1 MTNKH
6 WIARRDIPRL
16 PFGENGEGWGEIAA
30 ANLQKISPE
39 KASIIFRKE
48 YTFAETPAEAKIKIC
63 GLGFYHLYIDG
74 EKVGSY
80 SLSPLE
86 TAYRKL
92 ALYDEFDVTSRLP
105 AGTHTIAVEL
115 GNARFS
121 TPKKYWGWRAAYYGD
136 PCLSFEMT
144 VAYADGHREDYFCDE
159 SWKCS
164 HGAIT
169 NNCYY
174 DGERCDARLEQTG
187 WKENG
192 FNDSAWQSA
201 LRIESPAC
209 RLEKNEYFHIT
220 KKAELDPVK
229 VKKRVN
235 GKTIHVFGENISGW
249 VRIKVRG
256 ERGET
261 VRIRYAESMRDG
273 YLDPV
278 SNADAENV
286 DEYILSGDG
295 IEVYEPSFSFCGFSV
310 VEIMIENCM
319 AELLEVKAFH
329 VYADIGQ
336 TGYFEC
342 NNEDINRL
350 HDIILRTQKSA
361 LQSFPMDSPQRS
373 ERLGWMGDAHITDLV
388 CLYNF
393 DMSAY
398 YRKFLEDIALCAHSE
413 TGAMPHI
420 APWHDQFHS
429 IDWSSGFSVILWDH
443 YLFYRDR
450 TVLEKYAPALM
461 RYIEFLTTQGP
472 ILPKTRYG
480 DWMSR
485 DEGWTRGDPDSCS
498 TLYYLYNLMI
508 AKNVLDAL
516 ESDSSELA
524 KLIEDQKKII
534 LEAFY
539 DAENIVFD
547 GNSQF
552 SLAFAVKLGV
562 LPEGDVPAAV
572 EKLCGNIEAHGY
584 HLTTGILGTKYVL
597 EVLRDHGKGDVALK
611 LILQD
616 TYPSWLDM
624 TRGKT
629 TLPEQWDG
637 GKSQNHCMFGSVD
650 ALFFSLIAGIRIGN
664 TVTIEPGCCYKEVAH
679 VLARTQISGGGVEVE
694 WTRAD
699 ASVDL
704 RIKVEGGAEVMYRDR
719 ILTAGEY
726 FFRIAIPEGSGN

>member
-6 WIARRDIPRL
+6 WIARRNMPRL
-16 PFGENGEGWGEIAA
+16 PFGENGEGWGEIAE
-30 ANLQKISPE
+30 ANLRKVDPE
-39 KASIIFRKE
+39 KSSVIFRKE
-48 YTFAETPAEAKIKIC
+48 YVIEQSPAEAVVKIC

-74 EKVGSY
+74 KKVGNFP
-80 SLSPLE
+80 LSPLE

-92 ALYDEFDVTSRLP
+92 SLYDEFDVTSRLC
-105 AGTHTIAVEL
+105 AGRHTVAVEL

-136 PCLSFEMT
+136 PCLTFEMLLT
-144 VAYADGHREDYFCDE
+144 YPDGRGDTFVCGED
-159 SWKCS
+159 WKCS
-164 HGAIT
+164 LGAT
-169 NNCYY
+169 THNCYY
-174 DGERCDARLEQTG
+174 DGERYDARLEQTG

-192 FNDSAWQSA
+192 FDDSSWQNA
-201 LRIESPAC
+201 ICIDSPTR

-220 KKAELDPVK
+220 KRAELDPVQ

-256 ERGET
+256 ERGEV
-261 VRIRYAESMRDG
+261 VRVRYAESMRDG

-286 DEYILSGDG
+286 DEYILSGEG

-310 VEIMIENCM
+310 VEVMIENCM

-329 VYADIGQ
+329 VYADIESSGH
-336 TGYFEC
+336 FEC
-342 NNEDINRL
+342 DNNDLNRL
-350 HDIILRTQKSA
+350 HDVILRTQKSA

-393 DMSAY
+393 DMRSY

-429 IDWSSGFSVILWDH
+429 IDWSAGFSVILWDH
-443 YLFYRDR
+443 YLFYRDLS
-450 TVLEKYAPALM
+450 VLEKYAPALM
-461 RYIEFLTTQGP
+461 RYIEFLKSQGP

-480 DWMSR
+480 DWMSMA
-485 DEGWTRGDPDSCS
+485 EGWTRGDPASCS
-498 TLYYLYNLMI
+498 TLYYLYNLKI

-516 ESDSSELA
+516 GRDSSEIEE
-524 KLIEDQKKII
+524 LIEIEKRII
-534 LEAFY
+534 LDTFY
-539 DAENIVFD
+539 NTENVIFD

-552 SLAFAVKLGV
+552 SLSFALKLGII
-562 LPEGDVPAAV
+562 PEKDVPTAV
-572 EKLCGNIEAHGY
+572 EKLVRDVEAHGF
-584 HLTTGILGTKYVL
+584 HLTTGILGTKYIM
-597 EVLRDHGKGDVALK
+597 EALRDAGRCDVAMK
-611 LILQD
+611 LLLQD

-629 TLPEQWDG
+629 SLPEQWDG

-650 ALFFSLIAGIRIGN
+650 AILYSMLAGIQVGEKIEIKPYFAEEVNLVCASTRLKNGKISVKWTRSDRKIQLLINVEGN
-664 TVTIEPGCCYKEVAH
+664 
-679 VLARTQISGGGVEVE
+679 VEVE
-694 WTRAD
+694 YGD
-699 ASVDL
+699 S
-704 RIKVEGGAEVMYRDR
+704 K
-719 ILTAGEY
+719 LTVGEY
-726 FFRIAIPEGSGN
+726 EFIL

>member
-1 MTNKH
+1 M
-6 WIARRDIPRL
+6 PRL
-16 PFGENGEGWGEIAA
+16 PFGENGEGWGEIAE
-30 ANLQKISPE
+30 ANLRKVDPE
-39 KASIIFRKE
+39 KSSVIFRKE
-48 YTFAETPAEAKIKIC
+48 YVIEQSPAEAVVKIC

-74 EKVGSY
+74 KKVGNFP
-80 SLSPLE
+80 LSPLE

-92 ALYDEFDVTSRLP
+92 ALYDEFDVTSQLC
-105 AGTHTIAVEL
+105 AGRHTVAVEL

-136 PCLSFEMT
+136 PCLAFEMSLT
-144 VAYADGHREDYFCDE
+144 YPDGRGETFVCGED
-159 SWKCS
+159 WKCS
-164 HGAIT
+164 LGAT
-169 NNCYY
+169 THNCYY
-174 DGERCDARLEQTG
+174 DGERYDARLEQTG

-192 FNDSAWQSA
+192 FDDSSWQNA
-201 LRIESPAC
+201 ICIDSPTR

-220 KKAELDPVK
+220 KRAELDPVQ

-256 ERGET
+256 ERGEV
-261 VRIRYAESMRDG
+261 VRVRYAESMRDG

-286 DEYILSGDG
+286 DEYILSGEG

-310 VEIMIENCM
+310 VEVMIENCM

-329 VYADIGQ
+329 IYADIESSGH
-336 TGYFEC
+336 FEC
-342 NNEDINRL
+342 DNDDLNRL
-350 HDIILRTQKSA
+350 HDVILRTQKSA

-393 DMSAY
+393 DMRAY

-429 IDWSSGFSVILWDH
+429 IDWSAGFSVILWDH

-450 TVLEKYAPALM
+450 AILERYAPTLM
-461 RYIEFLTTQGP
+461 RYIEFLKSQGP

-480 DWMSR
+480 DWMSMA
-485 DEGWTRGDPDSCS
+485 EGWTRGDPESCS
-498 TLYYLYNLMI
+498 TLYYLYNLKI
-508 AKNVLDAL
+508 TKNVLDAL
-516 ESDSSELA
+516 GRDSSEIA
-524 KLIEDQKKII
+524 ELIEDEKRII
-534 LEAFY
+534 LDTFY
-539 DAENIVFD
+539 DTENVVFD

-552 SLAFAVKLGV
+552 SLSFALKLGII
-562 LPEGDVPAAV
+562 PEKDVPTAV
-572 EKLCGNIEAHGY
+572 EKLVRDVEAHGF
-584 HLTTGILGTKYVL
+584 HLTTGILGTKYIM
-597 EVLRDHGKGDVALK
+597 EALRDAGRCDVAMK
-611 LILQD
+611 LLLQD

-629 TLPEQWDG
+629 SLPEQWDG

-650 ALFFSLIAGIRIGN
+650 AILYSMLAGIQVGEKIEIKPYFAEEVNRVCASTRLKNGKISVKWTRSDGKIQLLINVEGN
-664 TVTIEPGCCYKEVAH
+664 
-679 VLARTQISGGGVEVE
+679 VEVKYG
-694 WTRAD
+694 D
-699 ASVDL
+699 S
-704 RIKVEGGAEVMYRDR
+704 K
-719 ILTAGEY
+719 LTVGEY
-726 FFRIAIPEGSGN
+726 EFIL

>member
-1 MTNKH
+1 MTNKN
-6 WIARRDIPRL
+6 WIARRNMPRL
-16 PFGENGEGWGEIAA
+16 PFGENGEGWGEIVE
-30 ANLQKISPE
+30 ANLQMIDTERS
-39 KASIIFRKE
+39 SVIFRKE
-48 YTFAETPAEAKIKIC
+48 YDIEKVPTKAIIKIC
-63 GLGFYHLYIDG
+63 GLGFYHLHIDG
-74 EKVGSY
+74 KKVGNY

-92 ALYDEFDVTSRLP
+92 ALYDEFDVTSLLC
-105 AGTHTIAVEL
+105 AGTHTVAVEL

-136 PCLSFEMT
+136 PCLSFEMSIQ
-144 VAYADGHREDYFCDE
+144 YADGTSKEYVCDE

-164 HGAIT
+164 HGAT
-169 NNCYY
+169 THNCYY
-174 DGERCDARLEQTG
+174 DGEHYDARLEQTG
-187 WKENG
+187 WKKNG
-192 FNDSAWQSA
+192 FDDSAWQNA
-201 LRIESPAC
+201 LCIESPTL
-209 RLEKNEYFHIT
+209 RLEMNEYFHIT
-220 KKAELDPVK
+220 KRAEFDPIS

-256 ERGET
+256 ERGER

-329 VYADIGQ
+329 VYADIDRA
-336 TGYFEC
+336 GYFKC
-342 NNEDINRL
+342 DNADINRL
-350 HDIILRTQKSA
+350 HDIILRTQESA

-393 DMSAY
+393 NMRAY
-398 YRKFLEDIALCAHSE
+398 YRKFLEDIALCAHSK

-429 IDWSSGFSVILWDH
+429 IDWSSGFSIILWDH
-443 YLFYRDR
+443 YLFYRDKV
-450 TVLEKYAPALM
+450 VLERYAPALM
-461 RYIEFLTTQGP
+461 RYIEFLKTQGP

-485 DEGWTRGDPDSCS
+485 DECWTRGDPESCS
-498 TLYYLYNLMI
+498 TLYYLYNLII
-508 AKNVLDAL
+508 ARNVLEAL
-516 ESDSSELA
+516 NRDSTEITA
-524 KLIEDQKKII
+524 LIKDQKKII
-534 LEAFY
+534 LDTFY
-539 DAENIVFD
+539 DPNNIIFD

-552 SLAFAVKLGV
+552 SLSFALKLGV
-562 LPEGDVPAAV
+562 IPEKDIPTAV
-572 EKLCGNIEAHGY
+572 NKLVANIKAHGY
-584 HLTTGILGTKYVL
+584 HLTTGILGTKYIM
-597 EVLRDHGKGDVALK
+597 EVLRDSGRCDVAMK
-611 LILQD
+611 LLLQD

-629 TLPEQWDG
+629 TLPEQWNG
-637 GKSQNHCMFGSVD
+637 EKSQNHCMFGSVD
-650 ALFFSLIAGIRIGN
+650 GIFYSMLAGIKVDRE
-664 TVTIEPGCCYKEVAH
+664 IEIAPYFAEEVDH
-679 VLARTQISGGGVEVE
+679 VCAATELAGGKITVE
-694 WTRAD
+694 WTRE
-699 ASVDL
+699 SKEITL
-704 RIKVEGGAEVMYRDR
+704 RISIEGDAEVKYNDTVLR
-719 ILTAGEY
+719 AGEHI
-726 FFRIAIPEGSGN
+726 FKNL

>member
-1 MTNKH
+1 MTNKN
-6 WIARRDIPRL
+6 WITKRIMPRL
-16 PFGENGEGWGEIAA
+16 PFGENGEGWGEIAE
-30 ANLQKISPE
+30 ANLQKINTE
-39 KASIIFRKE
+39 KSSIIFRKE
-48 YTFAETPAEAKIKIC
+48 YTFAEAPAEAKIKIC

-74 EKVGSY
+74 VKVGNY

-92 ALYDEFDVTSRLP
+92 ALYDEFDVTSLLS
-105 AGTHTIAVEL
+105 AGTHTVAVEL

-136 PCLSFEMT
+136 PCLAFEMT
-144 VAYADGHREDYFCDE
+144 VAYANGKSEEYVCDS

-164 HGAIT
+164 HGAT
-169 NNCYY
+169 THNCYY
-174 DGERCDARLEQTG
+174 DGERYDARLEQIG

-192 FNDSAWQSA
+192 FDDSDWQNA
-201 LRIESPAC
+201 LCIESPTQ

-220 KKAELDPVK
+220 KRAELDPIK

-235 GKTIHVFGENISGW
+235 GKTIHDFGENISGW

-256 ERGET
+256 ERGEK

-286 DEYILSGDG
+286 DEYILSGEG

-310 VEIMIENCM
+310 VEVMIENCM

-329 VYADIGQ
+329 VYADIDNSGH
-336 TGYFEC
+336 FEC
-342 NNEDINRL
+342 DNNNINRL
-350 HDIILRTQKSA
+350 HEVILRTQKSA

-393 DMSAY
+393 DMRAY
-398 YRKFLEDIALCAHSE
+398 YRKFLEDTVLCAHSE

-429 IDWSSGFSVILWDH
+429 IDWSAGFSVILWDH
-443 YLFYRDR
+443 YLFYRDKS
-450 TVLEKYAPALM
+450 VLERYAPALV
-461 RYIEFLTTQGP
+461 RYIEFLKTQGP

-480 DWMSR
+480 DWMSMA
-485 DEGWTRGDPDSCS
+485 EGWTRGDPESCS
-498 TLYYLYNLMI
+498 TLYYLYNLII
-508 AKNVLDAL
+508 AKNVLEAL
-516 ESDSSELA
+516 DCDSSEITT
-524 KLIEDQKKII
+524 LIENQKKII
-534 LEAFY
+534 LDTFY
-539 DAENIVFD
+539 DAENVVFD

-552 SLAFAVKLGV
+552 SLSFALKLGV
-562 LPEGDVPAAV
+562 IPEKDIPTAV
-572 EKLCGNIEAHGY
+572 EKLATDVEAHGY
-584 HLTTGILGTKYVL
+584 HLTTGILGTKYIM
-597 EVLRDHGKGDVALK
+597 EVLRDHGRCDIAMK
-611 LILQD
+611 LLLQD

-624 TRGKT
+624 TQGKT
-629 TLPEQWDG
+629 TLPEQWEG

-650 ALFFSLIAGIRIGN
+650 GILYSMLAGIK
-664 TVTIEPGCCYKEVAH
+664 VDKEIEIAPYFAEEVNHIRACTKLAH
-679 VLARTQISGGGVEVE
+679 GKIEIE
-694 WTRAD
+694 WTREEGKITI
-699 ASVDL
+699 
-704 RIKVEGGAEVMYRDR
+704 RINIEGELEVKYNGTV
-719 ILTAGEY
+719 LSSGEHV
-726 FFRIAIPEGSGN
+726 F

>member
-1 MTNKH
+1 MTNKY
-6 WIARRDIPRL
+6 WIARRNIPQL
-16 PFGENGEGWGEIAA
+16 PFGENGEGWGKIAEA
-30 ANLQKISPE
+30 ALKTLDPE
-39 KASIIFRKE
+39 KASVIFRKE
-48 YTFAETPAEAKIKIC
+48 YTFAETPSEAKIKIC

-74 EKVGSY
+74 KKVGNY
-80 SLSPLE
+80 ALSPLE

-92 ALYDEFDVTSRLP
+92 ALYDEFDVTSLLP
-105 AGTHTIAVEL
+105 AGTHTVAVEL

-136 PCLSFEMT
+136 PCLAFEMS
-144 VAYADGHREDYFCDE
+144 VAYADGRREEYVCDE

-169 NNCYY
+169 HNCYY

-192 FNDSAWQSA
+192 FDDSAWQNA
-201 LRIESPAC
+201 LRIESPTR
-209 RLEKNEYFHIT
+209 RLEKNEYFHII
-220 KKAELDPVK
+220 KRAELDPIA

-235 GKTIHVFGENISGW
+235 GKTIHIFGENISGW
-249 VRIKVRG
+249 VRIKVQG
-256 ERGET
+256 ERGEK

-273 YLDPV
+273 YLDTV
-278 SNADAENV
+278 SNADAENI
-286 DEYILSGDG
+286 DEYILSGEG

-329 VYADIGQ
+329 VYADIDG
-336 TGYFEC
+336 TGHFESD
-342 NNEDINRL
+342 NAKINRL
-350 HDIILRTQKSA
+350 HDVILRTQKSA

-429 IDWSSGFSVILWDH
+429 IDWSSGFSIILWDH

-450 TVLEKYAPALM
+450 AVLEKYAPVLM
-461 RYIEFLTTQGP
+461 RYIEFLKTQGP

-485 DEGWTRGDPDSCS
+485 DEGWTRGDPESCS

-508 AKNVLDAL
+508 AKDVLEAL
-516 ESDSSELA
+516 GKDSSELVN
-524 KLIEDQKKII
+524 LIEEQKKIT
-534 LEAFY
+534 LDTFY
-539 DAENIVFD
+539 DAENVIFD

-552 SLAFAVKLGV
+552 SLSFALKLGII
-562 LPEGDVPAAV
+562 PESDVESAV
-572 EKLCGNIEAHGY
+572 EKLCANIEAHGY
-584 HLTTGILGTKYVL
+584 HLTTGILGTKYVM
-597 EVLRDHGKGDVALK
+597 EVLRDNGRCNIAMK
-611 LILQD
+611 LLLQD

-650 ALFFSLIAGIRIGN
+650 GILYSILAGIRVGKE
-664 TVTIEPGCCYKEVAH
+664 IEIVPYFAAEVNH
-679 VLARTQISGGGVEVE
+679 VCAATTLAGGKITVE
-694 WTRAD
+694 WTRKD
-699 ASVDL
+699 SNIEL
-704 RIKVEGGAEVMYRDR
+704 RIIIEGGLEAKYGAEV
-719 ILTAGEY
+719 LGAGKHI
-726 FFRIAIPEGSGN
+726 FKISLKK

>member
-6 WIARRDIPRL
+6 WIARRNMPRL
-16 PFGENGEGWGEIAA
+16 PFGENGEGWGEIAE
-30 ANLQKISPE
+30 ANLRKVDPE
-39 KASIIFRKE
+39 KSSVIFRKE
-48 YTFAETPAEAKIKIC
+48 YVIEQSPAEAVVKIC

-74 EKVGSY
+74 KKVGNY

-92 ALYDEFDVTSRLP
+92 ALYDEFDVTARLC
-105 AGTHTIAVEL
+105 AGRHTVAVEL
-115 GNARFS
+115 GSARFS

-136 PCLSFEMT
+136 PCLAFEMSLT
-144 VAYADGHREDYFCDE
+144 YPDGHSETVVCDE
-159 SWKCS
+159 DWKCS
-164 HGAIT
+164 LGAT
-169 NNCYY
+169 THNCYY
-174 DGERCDARLEQTG
+174 DGERYDARFEQTG
-187 WKENG
+187 WKGNG
-192 FNDSAWQSA
+192 FDDSAWQNA
-201 LRIESPAC
+201 VCIDSPTR

-220 KKAELDPVK
+220 KRAELDPVQ

-256 ERGET
+256 ERGEV
-261 VRIRYAESMRDG
+261 VRVRYAESMRDG

-286 DEYILSGDG
+286 EEYILSGEG

-310 VEIMIENCM
+310 VEVMIENCM

-329 VYADIGQ
+329 VYADIESSGH
-336 TGYFEC
+336 FEC
-342 NNEDINRL
+342 DNDDLNRL
-350 HDIILRTQKSA
+350 HDVILRTQKSA

-393 DMSAY
+393 DMRAY

-429 IDWSSGFSVILWDH
+429 IDWSAGFSVILWDH
-443 YLFYRDR
+443 YLFYRDIS
-450 TVLEKYAPALM
+450 VLEKYAPALM
-461 RYIEFLTTQGP
+461 RYIEFLKSQGP

-480 DWMSR
+480 DWMSMA
-485 DEGWTRGDPDSCS
+485 EGWTRGDPESCS
-498 TLYYLYNLMI
+498 TLYYLYNLKI

-516 ESDSSELA
+516 GRDSLEIA
-524 KLIEDQKKII
+524 ALIEDEKRII
-534 LEAFY
+534 LDTFY
-539 DAENIVFD
+539 DAENVIFD

-552 SLAFAVKLGV
+552 SLSFALKLGV
-562 LPEGDVPAAV
+562 IPEKDVPTAV
-572 EKLCGNIEAHGY
+572 ERLVRDVEAHGF
-584 HLTTGILGTKYVL
+584 HLTTGILGTKYIM
-597 EVLRDHGKGDVALK
+597 EALRDAGRCDVAMK
-611 LILQD
+611 LLLQN

-629 TLPEQWDG
+629 SLPEQWDG

-650 ALFFSLIAGIRIGN
+650 AILYSMLAGIQVGEK
-664 TVTIEPGCCYKEVAH
+664 IEIKPYFADKFNRVCASTKLKNGK
-679 VLARTQISGGGVEVE
+679 ISVK
-694 WTRAD
+694 WTRED
-699 ASVDL
+699 GKIQLLINIECDVDVQYGDS
-704 RIKVEGGAEVMYRDR
+704 K
-719 ILTAGEY
+719 LTVGEY
-726 FFRIAIPEGSGN
+726 EFIL

>member
-6 WIARRDIPRL
+6 WIARRNMPRL
-16 PFGENGEGWGEIAA
+16 PFGENGEGWGEIAE

-39 KASIIFRKE
+39 KSSVIFRRE
-48 YTFAETPAEAKIKIC
+48 FTLEESPATATVKIC

-74 EKVGSY
+74 KKVGDY

-92 ALYDEFDVTSRLP
+92 ALYDEFDVTSLLSE
-105 AGTHTIAVEL
+105 GTHTIAIEL

-136 PCLSFEMT
+136 PCLAFEMSLT
-144 VAYADGHREDYFCDE
+144 YPDGRGETFVCDE
-159 SWKCS
+159 DWKCS
-164 HGAIT
+164 LGAT
-169 NNCYY
+169 THNCYY
-174 DGERCDARLEQTG
+174 DGERYDARLEQTG

-192 FNDSAWQSA
+192 FDDGAWQNA
-201 LRIESPAC
+201 IRIDSPTR

-220 KKAELDPVK
+220 KRAELDPVQ

-235 GKTIHVFGENISGW
+235 GKTIHVFSENISGW

-256 ERGET
+256 ERGEV

-278 SNADAENV
+278 SNADAENI
-286 DEYILSGDG
+286 DEYILSGEG
-295 IEVYEPSFSFCGFSV
+295 IEIYEPSFSFCGFSV
-310 VEIMIENCM
+310 VEVMIENCM

-329 VYADIGQ
+329 VYADIENSGH
-336 TGYFEC
+336 FEC
-342 NNEDINRL
+342 DNEDINRL

-393 DMSAY
+393 DMHAY
-398 YRKFLEDIALCAHSE
+398 YRKFLKDIALCAHSE

-429 IDWSSGFSVILWDH
+429 IDWSAGFSVILWDH

-450 TVLEKYAPALM
+450 AVLEKYDPVLM
-461 RYIEFLTTQGP
+461 RYIEFLKSQGP

-480 DWMSR
+480 DWMSMA
-485 DEGWTRGDPDSCS
+485 EGWTRGDPESCS
-498 TLYYLYNLMI
+498 TLYYLYNLTV
-508 AKNVLDAL
+508 AKNVLDEL
-516 ESDSSELA
+516 DRDSSEIA
-524 KLIEDQKKII
+524 ELIEEEKKII
-534 LEAFY
+534 LDTFY

-552 SLAFAVKLGV
+552 SLSFALKLGV
-562 LPEGDVPAAV
+562 IPENDIPAAV
-572 EKLCGNIEAHGY
+572 EKLVRDIEAHGY
-584 HLTTGILGTKYVL
+584 HLTTGILGTKYIM
-597 EVLRDHGKGDVALK
+597 EALRDGGRCDIAMK
-611 LILQD
+611 LLLQD

-629 TLPEQWDG
+629 SLPEQWDG

-650 ALFFSLIAGIRIGN
+650 GILYSMLAGIRVGKE
-664 TVTIEPGCCYKEVAH
+664 IEIDPYFTEEVNRISACTK
-679 VLARTQISGGGVEVE
+679 LAGGKITVE
-694 WTRAD
+694 WTRGD
-699 ASVDL
+699 GKITL
-704 RIKVEGGAEVMYRDR
+704 LINIEGNIEAKYKDS
-719 ILTAGEY
+719 ILNAGEHI
-726 FFRIAIPEGSGN
+726 FTEI

>member
-6 WIARRDIPRL
+6 WIARRNMPRL
-16 PFGENGEGWGEIAA
+16 PFGENGEGWGEIAE
-30 ANLQKISPE
+30 ANLRKVDPE
-39 KASIIFRKE
+39 KSSVIFRKE
-48 YTFAETPAEAKIKIC
+48 YVIEQSPAEAVVKIC

-74 EKVGSY
+74 KKVGNY

-92 ALYDEFDVTSRLP
+92 ALYDEFDVTSRLS
-105 AGTHTIAVEL
+105 AGRHTVAVEL

-136 PCLSFEMT
+136 PCLAFEMSLTYPDGRGET
-144 VAYADGHREDYFCDE
+144 VVCGDD
-159 SWKCS
+159 WKCS
-164 HGAIT
+164 LGAT
-169 NNCYY
+169 THNCYY
-174 DGERCDARLEQTG
+174 DGERYDARLEQTG

-192 FNDSAWQSA
+192 FDDSSWQNA
-201 LRIESPAC
+201 ICIDSPTR
-209 RLEKNEYFHIT
+209 RLEKNKHFHIT
-220 KKAELDPVK
+220 KRAELDPVQ

-256 ERGET
+256 ERGE
-261 VRIRYAESMRDG
+261 VIRVRYAESMRDG

-286 DEYILSGDG
+286 DEYILRGEG

-310 VEIMIENCM
+310 VEVMIENCM

-329 VYADIGQ
+329 VYADIESLGH
-336 TGYFEC
+336 FEC
-342 NNEDINRL
+342 DNDDLNRL
-350 HDIILRTQKSA
+350 HDVILRTQKSA

-393 DMSAY
+393 DMRAY

-429 IDWSSGFSVILWDH
+429 IDWSAGFSVILWDH
-443 YLFYRDR
+443 YLFYRDLS
-450 TVLEKYAPALM
+450 VLEKYAPALM
-461 RYIEFLTTQGP
+461 RYIEFLKSQGP

-480 DWMSR
+480 DWMSMA
-485 DEGWTRGDPDSCS
+485 EGWTRGDPESCS
-498 TLYYLYNLMI
+498 TLYYLYNLKI

-516 ESDSSELA
+516 DLDSLELA
-524 KLIEDQKKII
+524 ALIEDEKRII
-534 LEAFY
+534 LDTFY
-539 DAENIVFD
+539 DTENVIFD

-552 SLAFAVKLGV
+552 SLSFALKLGII
-562 LPEGDVPAAV
+562 PEKDVPTAV
-572 EKLCGNIEAHGY
+572 EKLVRDVEAHGF
-584 HLTTGILGTKYVL
+584 HLTTGILGTKYIM
-597 EVLRDHGKGDVALK
+597 EALRDAGRCDVAMK
-611 LILQD
+611 LLLQD
-616 TYPSWLDM
+616 TSPSWLDM

-629 TLPEQWDG
+629 SLPEQWNG

-650 ALFFSLIAGIRIGN
+650 AILYSMLAGIQVGEK
-664 TVTIEPGCCYKEVAH
+664 IEIKPYFAEEVNLVCASTR
-679 VLARTQISGGGVEVE
+679 LKNGKISVKWTRSDGKIQLLINIEGDVEVKYG
-694 WTRAD
+694 D
-699 ASVDL
+699 S
-704 RIKVEGGAEVMYRDR
+704 K
-719 ILTAGEY
+719 LTVGEY
-726 FFRIAIPEGSGN
+726 EFIL

>member
-1 MTNKH
+1 MTNKN
-6 WIARRDIPRL
+6 WIAKRNMPRL
-16 PFGENGEGWGEIAA
+16 PFGENGEGWGEIVEE
-30 ANLQKISPE
+30 NLKTISPE
-39 KASIIFRKE
+39 KSSVIFRKE
-48 YTFAETPAEAKIKIC
+48 YTFSETPAEAKIKIC

-74 EKVGSY
+74 KKVGNY
-80 SLSPLE
+80 ALSPLE

-92 ALYDEFDVTSRLP
+92 ALYDEFDVTSLLS
-105 AGTHTIAVEL
+105 AGTHTVAIEL

-136 PCLSFEMT
+136 PCLTFEMS
-144 VAYADGHREDYFCDE
+144 VAYADGRHEEYVCDE

-169 NNCYY
+169 HNCYY
-174 DGERCDARLEQTG
+174 DGECCDARLEQTG

-192 FNDSAWQSA
+192 FDDSAWQNA
-201 LRIESPAC
+201 LRIESPTR

-220 KKAELDPVK
+220 KRVELDPIA

-249 VRIKVRG
+249 VRIKVQG
-256 ERGET
+256 ERGEKI
-261 VRIRYAESMRDG
+261 RIRYAESMRDG

-286 DEYILSGDG
+286 DEYILSGEG
-295 IEVYEPSFSFCGFSV
+295 VEVYEPSFSFCGFSV

-329 VYADIGQ
+329 VYADIDGA
-336 TGYFEC
+336 GYFEC
-342 NNEDINRL
+342 DNEDINRL
-350 HDIILRTQKSA
+350 HDVIIRTQKSA

-429 IDWSSGFSVILWDH
+429 IDWSSGFSIILWDH

-450 TVLEKYAPALM
+450 EVLEKYAPVLM
-461 RYIEFLTTQGP
+461 RYIEFLKTQGP

-485 DEGWTRGDPDSCS
+485 DEGWTRGDPESCS
-498 TLYYLYNLMI
+498 TLYYLYNLII
-508 AKNVLDAL
+508 AKNVLEEL
-516 ESDSSELA
+516 GRDSSELA
-524 KLIEDQKKII
+524 KLVEEQKKII
-534 LEAFY
+534 LDTFY
-539 DAENIVFD
+539 DADNVIFD

-552 SLAFAVKLGV
+552 SLSFALKLGII
-562 LPEGDVPAAV
+562 PENDVESAV
-572 EKLCGNIEAHGY
+572 EKLCANIEAHGY
-584 HLTTGILGTKYVL
+584 HLTTGILGTKYVM
-597 EVLRDHGKGDVALK
+597 EVLRDTGRCDIAMK
-611 LILQD
+611 LLLQD

-650 ALFFSLIAGIRIGN
+650 GILYSMLAGIH
-664 TVTIEPGCCYKEVAH
+664 VDKEIEIVPYFAAEVDH
-679 VLARTQISGGGVEVE
+679 VCASTTLAGGKITVE
-694 WTRAD
+694 WTRKD
-699 ASVDL
+699 SNIEL
-704 RIKVEGGAEVMYRDR
+704 RIKIEGGLEAKYAAEV
-719 ILTAGEY
+719 LGAGEHI
-726 FFRIAIPEGSGN
+726 FKISLKK

>member
-1 MTNKH
+1 MTNEN
-6 WIARRDIPRL
+6 WIARRDMPRL
-16 PFGENGEGWGEIAA
+16 PFGENGEGWGEIVEES
-30 ANLQKISPE
+30 LQKIDTES
-39 KASIIFRKE
+39 SSVTFRKE
-48 YTFAETPAEAKIKIC
+48 YVIEKSPQKAIIKIC

-74 EKVGSY
+74 KKVGNY

-92 ALYDEFDVTSRLP
+92 ALYDEFDVTSLLS
-105 AGTHTIAVEL
+105 AGTHTVAVEL

-136 PCLSFEMT
+136 PCLAFEMSIKF
-144 VAYADGHREDYFCDE
+144 ADGTSAEYACDS

-164 HGAIT
+164 HGAT
-169 NNCYY
+169 THNCYY
-174 DGERCDARLEQTG
+174 DGERFDARLEQSG
-187 WKENG
+187 WKCNG
-192 FNDSAWQSA
+192 FDDSAWQNA
-201 LRIESPAC
+201 LCIESPSR

-220 KKAELDPVK
+220 KRAELDPIS

-256 ERGET
+256 ERGEK

-286 DEYILSGDG
+286 DEYILSGEG

-310 VEIMIENCM
+310 VEVMIEDCM

-329 VYADIGQ
+329 VYADIENDGH
-336 TGYFEC
+336 FEC
-342 NNEDINRL
+342 DNGDINRL

-393 DMSAY
+393 DMRAY

-413 TGAMPHI
+413 TGGMPHI

-429 IDWSSGFSVILWDH
+429 IDWSSGFSIILWDH
-443 YLFYRDR
+443 YLFYRDKS
-450 TVLEKYAPALM
+450 VLERYAPALM
-461 RYIEFLTTQGP
+461 RYIEFLKTQGP

-485 DEGWTRGDPDSCS
+485 DEGWTRGDPESCS
-498 TLYYLYNLMI
+498 TLYYLYNLII
-508 AKNVLDAL
+508 AKNVLEAL
-516 ESDSSELA
+516 DRDSTEIA
-524 KLIEDQKKII
+524 KLIENQKKII
-534 LEAFY
+534 LDTFY

-552 SLAFAVKLGV
+552 SLSFALKLGV
-562 LPEGDVPAAV
+562 IPENDIPTAV
-572 EKLCGNIEAHGY
+572 DKLVANVEAHGY
-584 HLTTGILGTKYVL
+584 HLTTGILGTKYIM
-597 EVLRDHGKGDVALK
+597 EALRDGGRYDIAMK
-611 LILQD
+611 LLLQD

-650 ALFFSLIAGIRIGN
+650 GILYSMLAGIKIDKEIEIAPYFAEKVNHVCAN
-664 TVTIEPGCCYKEVAH
+664 TA
-679 VLARTQISGGGVEVE
+679 LAGGKISVE
-694 WTRAD
+694 WTRENKKIT
-699 ASVDL
+699 L
-704 RIKVEGGAEVMYRDR
+704 RINIEGEVEVKYNNTVLR
-719 ILTAGEY
+719 AGEHI
-726 FFRIAIPEGSGN
+726 FKNL

>member
-6 WIARRDIPRL
+6 WIARRNMPRL
-16 PFGENGEGWGEIAA
+16 PFGENGEGWGDIAE
-30 ANLQKISPE
+30 ANLRKVYPE
-39 KASIIFRKE
+39 RSSVIFRKE
-48 YTFAETPAEAKIKIC
+48 YTVTESPAKATVRIC

-74 EKVGSY
+74 KKIGDY

-86 TAYRKL
+86 TAYRKR
-92 ALYDEFDVTSRLP
+92 ALYDEFDVTSLLC
-105 AGTHTIAVEL
+105 AGRHTVAVEL

-136 PCLSFEMT
+136 PCLTFEMSLTYPDGRSET
-144 VAYADGHREDYFCDE
+144 VVCGED
-159 SWKCS
+159 WKCS
-164 HGAIT
+164 HGAT
-169 NNCYY
+169 THNCYY
-174 DGERCDARLEQTG
+174 DGERYDARLEQTG
-187 WKENG
+187 WKKNG
-192 FNDSAWQSA
+192 FDDSSWQNA
-201 LRIESPAC
+201 ICIDSPPR

-220 KKAELDPVK
+220 KRAELDPVT

-256 ERGET
+256 ERGEV
-261 VRIRYAESMRDG
+261 VRVRYAESMRDG

-286 DEYILSGDG
+286 DEYVLSGVG

-310 VEIMIENCM
+310 VEVMIENCM

-329 VYADIGQ
+329 VYADIENPGH
-336 TGYFEC
+336 FEC
-342 NNEDINRL
+342 ENDDLNRL
-350 HDIILRTQKSA
+350 HDVILRTQKSA

-393 DMSAY
+393 DMRAY

-429 IDWSSGFSVILWDH
+429 IDWSAGFAVILWDH
-443 YLFYRDR
+443 YLFYRDLS
-450 TVLEKYAPALM
+450 VLEKYAPALM
-461 RYIEFLTTQGP
+461 RYIGFLKSQGS

-480 DWMSR
+480 DWMSMA
-485 DEGWTRGDPDSCS
+485 EGWTRGDPESCS
-498 TLYYLYNLMI
+498 TLYYLYNLKI

-516 ESDSSELA
+516 GRDSSELA
-524 KLIEDQKKII
+524 TLIEDEKRII
-534 LEAFY
+534 LDTFY
-539 DAENIVFD
+539 DTENVVFD

-552 SLAFAVKLGV
+552 SLSFALKLGII
-562 LPEGDVPAAV
+562 PEKDVPTAV
-572 EKLCGNIEAHGY
+572 EKLVRDVEAHGF
-584 HLTTGILGTKYVL
+584 HLTTGILGTKYIM
-597 EVLRDHGKGDVALK
+597 EALRDAGRCDVAMK
-611 LILQD
+611 LLLQD

-629 TLPEQWDG
+629 SLPEQWDG

-650 ALFFSLIAGIRIGN
+650 AILYSMLAGIRVDKEIEIKPYFADEVNLVCASTKLKNGKISVKWTREDCKIRLLINVEGN
-664 TVTIEPGCCYKEVAH
+664 
-679 VLARTQISGGGVEVE
+679 VEVKYG
-694 WTRAD
+694 D
-699 ASVDL
+699 S
-704 RIKVEGGAEVMYRDR
+704 K
-719 ILTAGEY
+719 LTTGEY
-726 FFRIAIPEGSGN
+726 EFIL

>member
-6 WIARRDIPRL
+6 WITKRIMHRL
-16 PFGENGEGWGEIAA
+16 PFGENGEGWGKIAE
-30 ANLQKISPE
+30 ANLKSINPE
-39 KASIIFRKE
+39 KASVIFRKE
-48 YTFAETPAEAKIKIC
+48 YTFTGTPAEAKIRIC

-74 EKVGSY
+74 EKVGDY

-92 ALYDEFDVTSRLP
+92 ALYDEFDVTSLLS
-105 AGTHTIAVEL
+105 AGTHTVAVEL

-136 PCLSFEMT
+136 PCLAFEMT
-144 VAYADGHREDYFCDE
+144 VTYPDGRCEEYCCDE

-169 NNCYY
+169 HNCYY
-174 DGERCDARLEQTG
+174 DGERCDARLKQTG
-187 WKENG
+187 WKKNG
-192 FNDSAWQSA
+192 FDDSAWQNA
-201 LRIESPAC
+201 LRIESPTR

-220 KKAELDPVK
+220 KRAELDPIQ

-235 GKTIHVFGENISGW
+235 GKTIHIFGENISGW

-256 ERGET
+256 TRGEV

-278 SNADAENV
+278 SNADAENI
-286 DEYILSGDG
+286 DEYILSGEG
-295 IEVYEPSFSFCGFSV
+295 VEVYEPSFSFCGFSV
-310 VEIMIENCM
+310 VEVMIENCM

-329 VYADIGQ
+329 VYADIDR

-342 NNEDINRL
+342 DNEDINRL
-350 HDIILRTQKSA
+350 HDVILRTQKSA

-398 YRKFLEDIALCAHSE
+398 YRKFLEDIAVCVHSE
-413 TGAMPHI
+413 SGAMPHI

-429 IDWSSGFSVILWDH
+429 IDWSSGFSIILWDH
-443 YLFYRDR
+443 YLFYRDKK
-450 TVLEKYAPALM
+450 VLERYAPSLM
-461 RYIEFLTTQGP
+461 RYIDFLKTQGP

-480 DWMSR
+480 DWMSMA
-485 DEGWTRGDPDSCS
+485 EGWTRGDPASCS
-498 TLYYLYNLMI
+498 TLYYLYNLII
-508 AKNVLDAL
+508 AKNVLEAL
-516 ESDSSELA
+516 ERETSELE
-524 KLIEDQKKII
+524 KLINDQKKVI
-534 LEAFY
+534 LDTFY
-539 DAENIVFD
+539 DSENIVFD

-552 SLAFAVKLGV
+552 SLSFALKLGV
-562 LPEGDVPAAV
+562 IPKKDVPTAV
-572 EKLCGNIEAHGY
+572 EKLGYDITAHGY
-584 HLTTGILGTKYVL
+584 HLTTGILGTKYIM
-597 EVLRDHGKGDVALK
+597 EVLRDNGRCDITMK
-611 LILQD
+611 LLLQD

-629 TLPEQWDG
+629 TLPEEWKG

-650 ALFFSLIAGIRIGN
+650 GIFYSMLAGIKVDKVIEIAPYFAAKVDHVCASTKLGCGRI
-664 TVTIEPGCCYKEVAH
+664 T
-679 VLARTQISGGGVEVE
+679 VE
-694 WTRAD
+694 WTREEKII
-699 ASVDL
+699 DL
-704 RIKVEGGAEVMYRDR
+704 CINIEGDLEVKYKGS
-719 ILTAGEY
+719 ILLAGEHK
-726 FFRIAIPEGSGN
+726 FVNFNDR

>member
-1 MTNKH
+1 MTNKY
-6 WIARRDIPRL
+6 WIAKRDMPRL
-16 PFGENGEGWGEIAA
+16 PFGENGEGWGEIVE
-30 ANLQKISPE
+30 ANLGMIDTQKESVL
-39 KASIIFRKE
+39 FRKE
-48 YTFAETPAEAKIKIC
+48 YTFEDTPTRAKIGIC
-63 GLGFYHLYIDG
+63 GLGFYHFYIDG
-74 EKVGSY
+74 KKVGNY

-92 ALYDEFDVTSRLP
+92 ALYDEFDITSLLT
-105 AGTHTIAVEL
+105 AGTHTFAVEL

-136 PCLSFEMT
+136 PCLAIEISLT
-144 VAYADGHREDYFCDE
+144 YADGKCDDLVCDE

-164 HGAIT
+164 NGAT
-169 NNCYY
+169 THNCYY
-174 DGERCDARLEQTG
+174 DGERYDARLEQVG

-192 FNDSAWQSA
+192 FDDSAWQNA
-201 LRIESPAC
+201 LCIDSPTR
-209 RLEKNEYFHIT
+209 RLEKNEFFHIA
-220 KKAELDPVK
+220 KRAELDPIK

-235 GKTIHVFGENISGW
+235 GKTIHIFGENISGW

-256 ERGET
+256 KRGE
-261 VRIRYAESMRDG
+261 VIRIRYAESMREG

-286 DEYILSGDG
+286 DEYVLSGEG

-329 VYADIGQ
+329 VYADIDNAGH
-336 TGYFEC
+336 FEC
-342 NNEDINRL
+342 DNTDINRL

-393 DMSAY
+393 DMRHY
-398 YRKFLEDIALCAHSE
+398 YCKFLEDIALCAHSE

-429 IDWSSGFSVILWDH
+429 IDWSAGFAVILWDH

-450 TVLEKYAPALM
+450 KVLEKFEPALM
-461 RYIEFLTTQGP
+461 KYIDFLKTQGP

-480 DWMSR
+480 DWMSMA
-485 DEGWTRGDPDSCS
+485 EGWTRGDPDSCS
-498 TLYYLYNLMI
+498 TLFYLYHLII
-508 AKNVLDAL
+508 ANNVLEAL
-516 ESDSSELA
+516 GKDNSALA
-524 KLIEDQKKII
+524 NHIEVQKKII
-534 LEAFY
+534 LDTFY
-539 DAENIVFD
+539 DAENVIFD

-552 SLAFAVKLGV
+552 SLSFALKLGII
-562 LPEGDVPAAV
+562 PEKDVSAAIA
-572 EKLCGNIEAHGY
+572 KLAENVIAHGY
-584 HLTTGILGTKYVL
+584 HLTTGILGTKYIM
-597 EVLRDHGKGDVALK
+597 EVLRDNGRCDIAMK
-611 LILQD
+611 LLLQD

-629 TLPEQWDG
+629 SLPEEWAG

-650 ALFFSLIAGIRIGN
+650 GILYSMLAGIRIDKDIEIAPYFANEVGHVCA
-664 TVTIEPGCCYKEVAH
+664 TTKLGSGTI
-679 VLARTQISGGGVEVE
+679 TVE
-694 WTRAD
+694 WMRESGKIT
-699 ASVDL
+699 L
-704 RIKVEGGAEVMYRDR
+704 RIHLEGDIKAKYNGKFLS
-719 ILTAGEY
+719 IGENR
-726 FFRIAIPEGSGN
+726 FIID